1 MPDPLLDFSRQA
13 KLTSFF
19 FFFVCECGCSVY
31 YFIKREAGI
40 DIVVVANERGAE
52 SPQRKQ
58 QKWRRNKNAKASGAA
73 TAHSP
78 A

>member
-1 MPDPLLDFSRQA
+1 MPDPLLDFFRQA
-13 KLTSFF
+13 KLTSSFF
-19 FFFVCECGCSVY
+19 SFFVCECGCSVY
-31 YFIKREAGI
+31 YFSKREAGI
-40 DIVVVANERGAE
+40 DIVANERGAE

-58 QKWRRNKNAKASGAA
+58 QKWRRNKTAKASGAA